1 MQRHTGRPRMK
12 KASFYG
18 WRLLAAFW
26 FIYLVNL
33 GFPTYG
39 QSVINAYMAKDLHL
53 DRTMLGLAFSVYML
67 MVGLPGPIV
76 AALVNKIGVRWTLL
90 IGSCSAILGALSMA
104 LFVHTGWQAVISFGI
119 LIGFGSCAGGAI
131 AEQQGIAQWFV
142 RKRALALS
150 LMYSGG
156 GVGGFILPPVL
167 DRVIARSHGN
177 WRNGWWI
184 FLVVAVIAAL
194 LILFAVKEK
203 PADMGQLPDGGAGN
217 ESSSGRPR
225 RKGVFVT
232 TEEWTF
238 KEAIF
243 SRAFLLMLLSSVGI
257 SCGFTLIQGHGVVH
271 LKDLGHSPAEAA
283 MAMSILA
290 ISTLAGKLLASF
302 GDRIEPRYIWAV
314 AMTAFGLGMVLVVH
328 ATSTADLYP
337 FPILL
342 GFGWGATLVSM
353 MGAPMNYFGLKAYP
367 AVIGLWLAIQ
377 TGIGSLAPFVAGYIF
392 DKYGSYTPT
401 FYSIAGLCFAGSLL
415 LLLATPPRRKA
426 GAEVESAVRPILGR
440 SPASA

>member
-1 MQRHTGRPRMK
+1 MK
-12 KASFYG
+12 KTFYG
-18 WRLLAAFW
+18 WKLLSAFW
-26 FIYLVNL
+26 LIYLINL

-53 DRTMLGLAFSVYML
+53 DRTMLGLAFSIYMA
-67 MVGLPGPIV
+67 MVGLPGPAV
-76 AALVNKIGVRWTLL
+76 AALVNKIGVRFTLL
-90 IGSCSAILGALSMA
+90 IGSCAAMLGALSMA

-142 RKRALALS
+142 RRRALALS

-156 GVGGFILPPVL
+156 GIGGFVLPPIL
-167 DRVIARSHGN
+167 NKVIANSNGN

-184 FLVVAVIAAL
+184 FLALAAIGAALIIFAVI
-194 LILFAVKEK
+194 EK
-203 PADMGQLPDGGAGN
+203 PSDVGQLPDGGA
-217 ESSSGRPR
+217 SDDTTSGKPR

-232 TEEWTF
+232 TEAWTF
-238 KEAIF
+238 REAIL
-243 SRAFLLMLLSSVGI
+243 SRAFILMLLSSVGI
-257 SCGFTLIQGHGVVH
+257 SCGFSLIQGHGVVH
-271 LKDLGHSPAEAA
+271 LRDLGHSPAEAA

-302 GDRIEPRYIWAV
+302 GDRIEPRYIWAF
-314 AMTAFGLGMVLVVH
+314 AMAAFGLGSILVVH
-328 ATSTADLYP
+328 ATSTFDLYP

-367 AVIGLWLAIQ
+367 AVIGLWLLIQ
-377 TGIGSLAPFVAGYIF
+377 TGIGALAPFAAGYVF
-392 DKYGSYTPT
+392 DRFGSYTPA
-401 FYSIAGLCFAGSLL
+401 FYTIAGLCIAGSLL
-415 LLLATPPRRKA
+415 LLFATPPRRKVGQEERA
-426 GAEVESAVRPILGR
+426 AHPALGESAAR
-440 SPASA
+440 A

>member
-1 MQRHTGRPRMK
+1 MK
-12 KASFYG
+12 RSAFYG
-18 WRLLAAFW
+18 WKLLAAFW

-53 DRTMLGLAFSVYML
+53 DRTTLGLAFSVYMA

-90 IGSCSAILGALSMA
+90 IGSCSALLGALSMS
-104 LFVHTGWQAVISFGI
+104 LFVHNGWQAVVSFGI

-156 GVGGFILPPVL
+156 GIGGFILPPIL
-167 DRVIARSHGN
+167 NRMIAGSHGN
-177 WRNGWWI
+177 WRVGWWF
-184 FLVVAVIAAL
+184 FLIVAAIAAG
-194 LILFAVKEK
+194 LIFFAVKEK
-203 PADMGQLPDGGAGN
+203 PSDMGQVPDGGIDGEAAP
-217 ESSSGRPR
+217 GRPR

-238 KEAIF
+238 KEAIL
-243 SRAFLLMLLSSVGI
+243 SRPFILMLLSSVGI

-271 LKDLGHSPAEAA
+271 LRDLGHSPAEAA
-283 MAMSILA
+283 MAMSVLA
-290 ISTLAGKLLASF
+290 GATLVGKLLASF
-302 GDRIEPRYIWAV
+302 GDRIEPRYIWAF
-314 AMTAFGLGMVLVVH
+314 AMAAFGLGTILVVH
-328 ATSTADLYP
+328 ATSRFDLYP
-337 FPILL
+337 FAILL

-367 AVIGLWLAIQ
+367 AVIGLWLLIQ
-377 TGIGSLAPFVAGYIF
+377 TGIGSVAPFVAGYVF
-392 DKYGSYTPT
+392 DKTGSYTPV

-415 LLLATPPRRKA
+415 LLMATPPRRKVREEA
-426 GAEVESAVRPILGR
+426 PAAHPALGESAAR
-440 SPASA
+440 A

>member
-1 MQRHTGRPRMK
+1 MK
-12 KASFYG
+12 KKAFYG
-18 WRLLAAFW
+18 WKLLAAFW

-39 QSVINAYMAKDLHL
+39 QSVINAYMAKSLHL
-53 DRTMLGLAFSVYML
+53 DRTMLGLAFSLYML
-67 MVGLPGPIV
+67 MVGLPGPLV
-76 AALVNKIGVRWTLL
+76 AALVGKIGVRFTLL
-90 IGSCSAILGALSMA
+90 IGSCSAMLGALSMA

-156 GVGGFILPPVL
+156 GIGGFILPPVL
-167 DRVIARSHGN
+167 NRVIANSNGN

-184 FLVVAVIAAL
+184 FLALAAIGAAL
-194 LILFAVKEK
+194 VILFVKEK
-203 PADMGQLPDGGAGN
+203 PADMGQVPDGGAAADLAPGQK
-217 ESSSGRPR
+217 PP
-225 RKGVFVT
+225 KGVFVT
-232 TEEWTF
+232 TEAWTF
-238 KEAIF
+238 KEAVF
-243 SRAFLLMLLSSVGI
+243 SRAFILMLISSIGI
-257 SCGFTLIQGHGVVH
+257 SCGFSLIQAHGVVH
-271 LKDLGHSPAEAA
+271 LKDLGHSPSEAA

-290 ISTLAGKLLASF
+290 ISTLIGKLLASF
-302 GDRIEPRYIWAV
+302 GDRIEPRYIWAT
-314 AMTAFGLGMVLVVH
+314 AMAAFGLGTVLVVH
-328 ATSTADLYP
+328 ATSAADLYP

-377 TGIGSLAPFVAGYIF
+377 TGIGAAAPFVAGYVF
-392 DKYGSYTPT
+392 DRFGSYTPV

-415 LLLATPPRRKA
+415 LLLATPPRRKIAQEAPA
-426 GAEVESAVRPILGR
+426 GHGALRP
-440 SPASA
+440 AQA

>member
-1 MQRHTGRPRMK
+1 MK
-12 KASFYG
+12 KRAFYG
-18 WRLLAAFW
+18 WKLLAAFW

-39 QSVINAYMAKDLHL
+39 QSVINAYMATNLHM
-53 DRTMLGLAFSVYML
+53 DRAMLGLAFSLYML

-76 AALVNKIGVRWTLL
+76 AAMVNKIGVRWTLL
-90 IGSCSAILGALSMA
+90 IGSCSAMLGALSMA

-142 RKRALALS
+142 RRRALALS

-156 GVGGFILPPVL
+156 GIGGFILPPIL
-167 DRVIARSHGN
+167 DRVISRSHGN

-184 FLVVAVIAAL
+184 FLVLAAIGAVFVFFL
-194 LILFAVKEK
+194 VKEK
-203 PADMGQLPDGGAGN
+203 PSDMGQVPDGGTGD
-217 ESSSGRPR
+217 ETTPGRPR
-225 RKGVFVT
+225 PKGVFVT
-232 TEEWTF
+232 TEAWTF

-243 SRAFLLMLLSSVGI
+243 SRTFLLMLLSSVGI

-290 ISTLAGKLLASF
+290 ISTLVGKLLASF
-302 GDRIEPRYIWAV
+302 GDRIEPRYIWAG

-328 ATSTADLYP
+328 ATSTFDLYP

-377 TGIGSLAPFVAGYIF
+377 TGIGSVAPFVAGYVF
-392 DKYGSYTPT
+392 DKTGSYTPV

-415 LLLATPPRRKA
+415 LLMATPPRRKVTDEI
-426 GAEVESAVRPILGR
+426 GAPASFGE
-440 SPASA
+440 SPARA

>member
-1 MQRHTGRPRMK
+1 MK
-12 KASFYG
+12 KRAFYG
-18 WRLLAAFW
+18 WKLLAAFW

-39 QSVINAYMAKDLHL
+39 QSVINAYMAKGLHL
-53 DRTMLGLAFSVYML
+53 DRTMLGLAFSLYML
-67 MVGLPGPIV
+67 MVGLPGPVV
-76 AALVNKIGVRWTLL
+76 AAMVNKIGVRLTLL
-90 IGSCSAILGALSMA
+90 IGSCSAMLGALSMA
-104 LFVHTGWQAVISFGI
+104 LFVHNGWQAVISFGI

-156 GVGGFILPPVL
+156 GIGGFILPPIL
-167 DRVIARSHGN
+167 DRVISRSHGN

-184 FLVVAVIAAL
+184 FLVLAAIGAAFVI
-194 LILFAVKEK
+194 FFVKEK
-203 PADMGQLPDGGAGN
+203 PSDMGQLPDGGV
-217 ESSSGRPR
+217 EEETTSGRPR
-225 RKGVFVT
+225 PKGVFVT
-232 TEEWTF
+232 TEAWTF

-243 SRAFLLMLLSSVGI
+243 SRAFILMLLSSVGI

-271 LKDLGHSPAEAA
+271 LKDLGHSPSEAA

-290 ISTLAGKLLASF
+290 ISTLVGKLLASF
-302 GDRIEPRYIWAV
+302 GDRIEPRYIWAG
-314 AMTAFGLGMVLVVH
+314 AMGAFGLGMVLVVH
-328 ATSTADLYP
+328 ATSAMDLYP

-342 GFGWGATLVSM
+342 GFGWGATLVCM

-377 TGIGSLAPFVAGYIF
+377 TGIGSVAPFVAGYVF
-392 DKYGSYTPT
+392 DKYGSYTPV
-401 FYSIAGLCFAGSLL
+401 FYSIAGLCFVGSLL
-415 LLLATPPRRKA
+415 LLLATPPRRKVGDEA
-426 GAEVESAVRPILGR
+426 RAEPAAFRQ
-440 SPASA
+440 SPARA

>member
-1 MQRHTGRPRMK
+1 MK
-12 KASFYG
+12 KPFYG
-18 WRLLAAFW
+18 WKLLAAFW

-53 DRTMLGLAFSVYML
+53 DRTMLGLAFSIYMA
-67 MVGLPGPIV
+67 MVGLPGPAV
-76 AALVNKIGVRWTLL
+76 AALVNKIGVRFTLL
-90 IGSCSAILGALSMA
+90 IGSCAAMLGALSMA

-142 RKRALALS
+142 RRRALALS

-156 GVGGFILPPVL
+156 GIGGFVLPPIL
-167 DRVIARSHGN
+167 NKVIANSNGN

-184 FLVVAVIAAL
+184 FLALAAIGAALIIFAVI
-194 LILFAVKEK
+194 EK
-203 PADMGQLPDGGAGN
+203 PSDVGQLPDGGA
-217 ESSSGRPR
+217 SDDTTSGKPR

-232 TEEWTF
+232 TEAWTF
-238 KEAIF
+238 REAIL
-243 SRAFLLMLLSSVGI
+243 SRAFILMLLSSVGI
-257 SCGFTLIQGHGVVH
+257 SCGFSLIQGHGVVH
-271 LKDLGHSPAEAA
+271 LRDLGHSPAEAA

-302 GDRIEPRYIWAV
+302 GDRIEPRYIWAF
-314 AMTAFGLGMVLVVH
+314 AMTAFGLGSILVVH
-328 ATSTADLYP
+328 ATSTFDLYP

-367 AVIGLWLAIQ
+367 AVIGLWLLIQ
-377 TGIGSLAPFVAGYIF
+377 TGIGALAPFAAGYVF
-392 DKYGSYTPT
+392 DRFGSYTPA
-401 FYSIAGLCFAGSLL
+401 FYTIAGLCIAGSLL
-415 LLLATPPRRKA
+415 LLFATPPRRKVGQEERA
-426 GAEVESAVRPILGR
+426 AHPALGESAAR
-440 SPASA
+440 A